1 MPFGD
6 RTGPMGEGP
15 MTGRGA
21 GYCTGNGVPGYMNP
35 FGRGFGRGFWGRG
48 YGRGFWGRGRG
59 YRHMYYLTGV
69 PGWARYGYAPVASR
83 PVDEKKFLESEA
95 KALEEELKLIRERLE
110 KLKEG
115 GEK

>member
-6 RTGPMGEGP
+6 RTGPLGAGP

-35 FGRGFGRGFWGRG
+35 VGRGFGRGFGG
-48 YGRGFWGRGRG
+48 GFGRGFFGRGRG

-69 PGWARYGYAPVASR
+69 PGWARYGYTPPVANQM
-83 PVDEKKFLESEA
+83 DEKKFLENEA
-95 KALEEELKLIRERLE
+95 KALEEELKLVKERLNKLE
-110 KLKEG
+110 K
-115 GEK
+115 GEEK